1 MSVTDASAS
10 AGRGRPPILSEFAIV
25 EAALSHLTQ
34 RHPLMDLSMAQIAR
48 DLSVSATALYRY
60 FPTRDQLLRA
70 LSDRIFAE
78 FAYPD
83 TSLPW
88 VEQLRAWQDSLAI
101 VFERCPSLT
110 RLMGW
115 GDEIAP
121 AWFKVQMPPMLI
133 LRARGLEGIDLVE
146 VSTWFLSGTVGLL
159 RTHMV
164 ADSELQRPSHLIAF
178 EASLPLLTAEELA
191 LVNETLPFIAQ
202 GNSSHIMREGLDA
215 LVDGVAKRVAL
226 RS

>member
-1 MSVTDASAS
+1 MSMMGSSAP
-10 AGRGRPPILSEFAIV
+10 AARGRPPILSEEGII

-34 RHPLMDLSMAQIAR
+34 RHPLMDLSMAQVAR

-70 LSDRIFAE
+70 LSDRVFAQ
-78 FAYPD
+78 FDYPD
-83 TSLPW
+83 TGLPW
-88 VEQLRAWQDSLAI
+88 VEQLRGWQDSLARL
-101 VFERCPSLT
+101 FDRCPSLT

-121 AWFKVQMPPMLI
+121 AWLKVQMPPMLV
-133 LRARGLEGIDLVE
+133 LRKRGLEGIDLVE

-159 RTHMV
+159 RTHMI

-178 EASLPLLTAEELA
+178 ESSLPLLTAEERA
-191 LVNETLPFIAQ
+191 LVDETLPFIAQ
-202 GNSSHIMREGLDA
+202 GDSDRILREGLDA
-215 LVDGVAKRVAL
+215 LVDRVVKRVAAL
-226 RS
+226 G